1 MDIRPI
7 EEMTH
12 LAARLGQSGMDRI
25 RYAGKANTSEQPRA
39 SNIENTVLTE
49 IQTVRPNTPGCRVN
63 ELIEGAAI
71 LDTNQ
76 SKPLN
81 INRIFNILQCMQV
94 INTREIR
101 TMTGLN
107 SRQAQKY
114 LRAVKFIIPY
124 LKAHFN
130 SIEEPDHFIQPITH

>member
-25 RYAGKANTSEQPRA
+25 RYAGKANPTKQPR
-39 SNIENTVLTE
+39 STNIENIVL
-49 IQTVRPNTPGCRVN
+49 IQMQTVRPNTPGCRVN

-94 INTREIR
+94 INTREIK

-107 SRQAQKY
+107 KRQAQKY
-114 LRAVKFIIPY
+114 MRAVKFILPY
-124 LKAHFN
+124 LEAHFN
-130 SIEEPDHFIQPITH
+130 SIEESDHFIQPIKH

>member
-1 MDIRPI
+1 MDISPI

-25 RYAGKANTSEQPRA
+25 RYAGKANTEKQPH
-39 SNIENTVLTE
+39 SQNLENTVIAE
-49 IQTVRPNTPGCRVN
+49 MQTVRPNTPGCTVN
-63 ELIEGAAI
+63 ALIEGAAI

-81 INRIFNILQCMQV
+81 INRIFNILQCIQL

-101 TMTGLN
+101 KMTGLN
-107 SRQAQKY
+107 KRQAQKY
-114 LRAVKFIIPY
+114 MRAVKFIIPY
-124 LKAHFN
+124 LEAHFK

>member
-12 LAARLGQSGMDRI
+12 LATRLGQSGMDRI
-25 RYAGKANTSEQPRA
+25 RYAGKANTEKQPR
-39 SNIENTVLTE
+39 STNIENTVLTE
-49 IQTVRPNTPGCRVN
+49 MQSVRPNTPGCRVN
-63 ELIEGAAI
+63 ELISGAAS
-71 LDTNQ
+71 LDINQ

-94 INTREIR
+94 INTREIK

-107 SRQAQKY
+107 KRQAQKY
-114 LRAVKFIIPY
+114 MRAIKFIIPY
-124 LKAHFN
+124 LEAHFN
-130 SIEEPDHFIQPITH
+130 SMEELDHFIQPLTH